1 MFWEHSPYSTNMP
14 LIASVDEEETNM
26 DDGVAGFFTR
36 FGGNLSMCCHVGSAA
51 LSRGPRMR

>member
-1 MFWEHSPYSTNMP
+1 MY
-14 LIASVDEEETNM
+14 EEEIKIKM

-36 FGGNLSMCCHVGSAA
+36 FGGMCIFICCVVGGAA